1 MFSPEK
7 KAVVVASL
15 TAVLLIIIKWVFGV
29 LTGSMAI
36 LTSAIDSTLDFFVSL
51 MNFFAIR
58 KSEQPIDEQYNYWHW
73 KIEGFGALIEGLII
87 FISWITVI
95 YFSFFKILHN
105 EFLQKT
111 SESIYVMIISI
122 IITFLLVNYLSNIA
136 QKTQS
141 LIIKSDLL
149 HYKTDLFTNFWIIIA
164 LVFIKI
170 FNFPVIDPVIS
181 IAIAFYII
189 YWSIEILKDWF
200 EMLMDKKISDEH
212 LDFIKEIIKKHPEL
226 TGFHFLKTRKSGK
239 RNFIE
244 FHIVFRDD
252 NISLRE
258 AHTISDE
265 LEASIIEEIPHATV
279 MIHLDY
285 FDDSHDINNPKL
297 REFIVKK

>member
-15 TAVLLIIIKWVFGV
+15 TAVLLIIIKGVFGV

-58 KSEQPIDEQYNYWHW
+58 KSEQPIDEQYNYGHG

-87 FISWITVI
+87 FISGITVI

-149 HYKTDLFTNFWIIIA
+149 HYKTDLFTNFGIIIA

-189 YWSIEILKDWF
+189 YGSIEILKDGF

>member
-15 TAVLLIIIKWVFGV
+15 TAVLLIIIKWVFGM

-58 KSEQPIDEQYNYWHW
+58 KSEKPIDEQYNYWHW

-87 FISWITVI
+87 SVSGALII
-95 YFSFFKILHN
+95 YFSILKIIKSEL
-105 EFLQKT
+105 LQKT
-111 SESIYVMIISI
+111 SESIFVMIISV
-122 IITFLLVNYLSNIA
+122 IITFLLVNYLSKIA
-136 QKTQS
+136 KKTQS

-149 HYKTDLFTNFWIIIA
+149 HYKTDLLTNFWIIVA
-164 LVFIKI
+164 LILIKI
-170 FNFPVIDPVIS
+170 FNFPLIDPIIS

-189 YWSIEILKDWF
+189 YWSVEILKDGYN
-200 EMLMDKKISDEH
+200 MLMDKKISDEH
-212 LDFIKEIIKKHPEL
+212 LDFIKEIIKKHSEL

-244 FHIVFRDD
+244 FHIVFKDD

-265 LEASIIEEIPHATV
+265 LEASIIEKIPNSTV

>member
-1 MFSPEK
+1 
-7 KAVVVASL
+7 
-15 TAVLLIIIKWVFGV
+15 
-29 LTGSMAI
+29 
-36 LTSAIDSTLDFFVSL
+36 
-51 MNFFAIR
+51 
-58 KSEQPIDEQYNYWHW
+58 
-73 KIEGFGALIEGLII
+73 
-87 FISWITVI
+87 
-95 YFSFFKILHN
+95 
-105 EFLQKT
+105 
-111 SESIYVMIISI
+111 
-122 IITFLLVNYLSNIA
+122 
-136 QKTQS
+136 
-141 LIIKSDLL
+141 
-149 HYKTDLFTNFWIIIA
+149 
-164 LVFIKI
+164 
-170 FNFPVIDPVIS
+170 
-181 IAIAFYII
+181 
-189 YWSIEILKDWF
+189 
-200 EMLMDKKISDEH
+200 MLMDKKISDEH